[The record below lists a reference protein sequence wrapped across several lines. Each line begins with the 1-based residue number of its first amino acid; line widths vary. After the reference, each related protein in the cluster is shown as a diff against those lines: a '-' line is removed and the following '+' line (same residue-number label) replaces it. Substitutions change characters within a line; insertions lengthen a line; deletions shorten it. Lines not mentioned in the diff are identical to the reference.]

1 MPIHVVQQGDTVG
14 SIARQYGVSPQR
26 IISDNNIRYP
36 RYLPLGQAL
45 IVLIP
50 ETVYTIR
57 VGDTLN
63 SVARRCV

>member
-50 ETVYTIR
+50 KKPTIISIT
-57 VGDTLN
+57 DF
-63 SVARRCV
+63 